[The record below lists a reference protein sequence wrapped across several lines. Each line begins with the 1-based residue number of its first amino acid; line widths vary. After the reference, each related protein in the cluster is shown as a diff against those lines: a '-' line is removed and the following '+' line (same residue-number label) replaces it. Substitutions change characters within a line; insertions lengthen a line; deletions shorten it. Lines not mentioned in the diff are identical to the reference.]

1 MCFAFYWAI
10 FWSAF
15 WFKSLFFFVF
25 FALFAFCAQG
35 LISENLFVT
44 CFDSNYTQNDQFDGF
59 DEICNCKRCGYDL
72 KTHKFRFYLII
83 LCVCVMS
90 DERANGAIWW
100 LNNVIRKE
108 KREFNLIAWDEK
120 NEDKNVKPG
129 HKPTIITIRVVLS
142 HAQKT
147 LSALISCLIYAFFGS
162 FLFSC
167 FLVRFH

>member
-1 MCFAFYWAI
+1 M
-10 FWSAF
+10 
-15 WFKSLFFFVF
+15 
-25 FALFAFCAQG
+25 ALTK
-35 LISENLFVT
+35 FVT
-44 CFDSNYTQNDQFDGF
+44 AKDVDMISKHTISILFDNF
-59 DEICNCKRCGYDL
+59 
-72 KTHKFRFYLII
+72 